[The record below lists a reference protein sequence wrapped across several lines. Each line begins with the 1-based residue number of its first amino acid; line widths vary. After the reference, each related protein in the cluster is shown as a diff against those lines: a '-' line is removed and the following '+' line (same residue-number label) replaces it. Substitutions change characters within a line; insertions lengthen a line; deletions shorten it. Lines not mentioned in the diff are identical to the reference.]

1 LYPKLAIFQPEIL
14 EPDQAFGAII
24 MDEDD
29 RSLVATDTTQRII
42 MKIVEHTDQSLHIA
56 DQNRQCLWGLLFATP
71 FLVIGLGTAV
81 ATAKTVTLE
90 CRRANSTQVTC
101 QRTVTGILGTTTTDR
116 IPGQLQTANVVKAGG
131 TGVVLGTTTGKVELA
146 PYHVFVTNKH
156 QETAD
161 RLNAF
166 LKDPQQATV
175 RVEQDDRL
183 GNSLFIGN
191 FLLGSLGIAI
201 VSLGIPLKM
210 SCRFDRPSDQV
221 TITKKYLYGERQT
234 ILPLSTIQQSQI
246 SRYFF
251 YLSVDKR
258 NAYSLNLIQNN
269 GKKVSLSV
277 PSQDLERYQEIAD
290 TTNHFLGT
298 SAH

>member
-1 LYPKLAIFQPEIL
+1 
-14 EPDQAFGAII
+14 
-24 MDEDD
+24 
-29 RSLVATDTTQRII
+29 
-42 MKIVEHTDQSLHIA
+42 MKIVEHTDQSLQIA
-56 DQNRQCLWGLLFATP
+56 DQNRQCLWGLLFTVP
-71 FLVIGLGTAV
+71 FLLTGLGLAL
-81 ATAKTVTLE
+81 ATAKIVALE
-90 CRRANSTQVTC
+90 CQRPDSTQITC
-101 QRTVTGILGTTTTDR
+101 QRTVTGILGTTTDK
-116 IPGQLQTANVVKAGG
+116 IPGQLQTATVVKVGG
-131 TGVVLGTTTGKVELA
+131 TGVVLSTTIGKVELA

-183 GNSLFIGN
+183 GNSLFFGN

-201 VSLGIPLKM
+201 LSLRIPLKM

-246 SRYFF
+246 SRCFF

-258 NAYSLNLIQNN
+258 NAYGLNLIRNN
-269 GKKVSLSV
+269 GRKVSLSV
-277 PSQDLERYQEIAD
+277 PSQDLERYQEIDD

-298 SAH
+298 STNQVK

>member
-1 LYPKLAIFQPEIL
+1 
-14 EPDQAFGAII
+14 
-24 MDEDD
+24 
-29 RSLVATDTTQRII
+29 
-42 MKIVEHTDQSLHIA
+42 MKIVEHTDQSLQIA

-71 FLVIGLGTAV
+71 FLLTGLGLAL

-90 CRRANSTQVTC
+90 CQRPDSTQITC
-101 QRTVTGILGTTTTDR
+101 QRTVTGILGTTTDR
-116 IPGQLQTANVVKAGG
+116 IPGQLQTATVVKAGG
-131 TGVVLGTTTGKVELA
+131 AGVVLGTTTGKVELA
-146 PYHVFVTNKH
+146 PYRVFVTNKH

-183 GNSLFIGN
+183 GNSLFFGN

-201 VSLGIPLKM
+201 LSLRIPLKM
-210 SCRFDRPSDQV
+210 SCMFDRPSDQV

-234 ILPLSTIQQSQI
+234 ILPLSTIQQAQN
-246 SRYFF
+246 SRWFL

-258 NAYSLNLIQNN
+258 NAYGLNLIQNN
-269 GKKVSLSV
+269 GRKISLSV
-277 PSQDLERYQEIAD
+277 PSQDLEQYQEISD
-290 TTNHFLGT
+290 TTNRFLGT
-298 SAH
+298 SANQVK